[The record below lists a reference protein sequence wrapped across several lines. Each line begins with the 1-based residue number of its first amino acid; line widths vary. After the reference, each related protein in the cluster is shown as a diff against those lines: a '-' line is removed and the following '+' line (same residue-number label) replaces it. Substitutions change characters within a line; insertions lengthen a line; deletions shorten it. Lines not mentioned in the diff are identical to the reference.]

1 MVALPLL
8 HHLSNVKHYHKVM
21 EFYWPYHDWVL
32 EQTRPPHKTLMDS
45 AYEEES
51 LYISEGMGLHWDHSH
66 DSDDSVAN

>member
-1 MVALPLL
+1 
-8 HHLSNVKHYHKVM
+8 M